1 MSQKTGRNVTEQ
13 FVEESMEELK
23 ASLSDIFKLEINK
36 SIDVLKTNIINQLV
50 EENKRL
56 SRKCKSMSDNIDY
69 LHEEI
74 DDLHDKLYN
83 IECGVHD
90 SQQRSRRNNFEISG
104 ISNNI
109 SVNDLESKCVE
120 ILNNIVQ
127 VRINPNEIDACHRL
141 QSKGHTKPVIIRML
155 SRKRTLEI
163 KENKSKLSEIDYT
176 QYNLPEHTKL
186 YINDNLSPFFKTIAY
201 YCRVL
206 KRERLI
212 SKFKI
217 EDAAIKVQNSSG
229 KG

>member
-1 MSQKTGRNVTEQ
+1 MIVLPKRYRLAYHQCQFNQMSQKTRRNVTEQ

-23 ASLSDIFKLEINK
+23 ASLLEINK
-36 SIDVLKTNIINQLV
+36 SIDALKTNIINQMV

-83 IECGVHD
+83 IECSVHD
-90 SQQRSRRNNFEISG
+90 SQQRSRRNNSEISG

-109 SVNDLESKCVE
+109 SDNDLENKCVE

-141 QSKGHTKPVIIRML
+141 QSKGHTKPVIIRMR

-163 KENKSKLSEIDYT
+163 KENKSKLSEIDYA
-176 QYNLPEHTKL
+176 QYDLPAHTKL
-186 YINDNLSPFFKTIAY
+186 YINDNLSPFFKNIAY
-201 YCRVL
+201 YCHVL
-206 KRERLI
+206 K
-212 SKFKI
+212 
-217 EDAAIKVQNSSG
+217 
-229 KG
+229 